1 MKKIMLVFGTR
12 PEAIKMCPLV
22 KELKTRKGLET
33 VVCVTGQHRQ
43 MLDSVLRTFD
53 VEPDYDLS
61 IMKDK
66 QTLFGVTVSIL
77 EKIKPVLEKE
87 RPDAVLVH
95 GDTTTTFASA
105 LACYYLGIKVGH
117 VEAGLRTY
125 DIHSPFPEEFN
136 RQAVGI
142 VSEYN
147 FAPTETARENLLREG
162 KKKETV
168 FVAGN
173 TAIDALRTTV
183 RADYSNKWLDWAADG
198 RLIMITA
205 HRRENLGE
213 PMHHMFRAIRRIVE
227 EHPDIRA
234 IYPIHM
240 NPVVREAA
248 DAELGGC
255 EHIKIIEPL
264 DVVDFHNFLAHSYMI
279 LTDSGGFQVFS
290 LSTLRKM
297 KPDGVEFASH
307 IDGTRFFLGPRES
320 MAIQRAL
327 GSDIVMSLDECTPY
341 PCKYEDAAKS
351 LDVTLRWEL
360 MSREQKLKDHQQLF
374 GIVQGSTYRDLRE
387 RSAKELVKIGFD
399 GYSIGGL
406 SVGESEEMMFEC
418 LEWVTPLLPKDKPRY
433 LMGVGT
439 PKQIYEGVR
448 RGVDMFDCVMPTR
461 LARHGSAFVRGG
473 KTIPVKAGKYREDFT
488 PVDPTCSCYCCTH
501 FTKAYIRHL
510 MNVNE
515 ILGIRLIT
523 LHNIHYFMDLTRRIR
538 EHIAAGTLND
548 MASEFED

>member
-1 MKKIMLVFGTR
+1 MNNFELLYQDPTSGARLGRLTTAHGVVNTPVFMPVGTR
-12 PEAIKMCPLV
+12 ATV
-22 KELKTRKGLET
+22 KAMSPRELEELN
-33 VVCVTGQHRQ
+33 VQ
-43 MLDSVLRTFD
+43 
-53 VEPDYDLS
+53 
-61 IMKDK
+61 I
-66 QTLFGVTVSIL
+66 IL
-77 EKIKPVLEKE
+77 
-87 RPDAVLVH
+87 
-95 GDTTTTFASA
+95 
-105 LACYYLGIKVGH
+105 
-117 VEAGLRTY
+117 
-125 DIHSPFPEEFN
+125 
-136 RQAVGI
+136 
-142 VSEYN
+142 
-147 FAPTETARENLLREG
+147 
-162 KKKETV
+162 
-168 FVAGN
+168 GN
-173 TAIDALRTTV
+173 TYHLFLRPGPELIEK
-183 RADYSNKWLDWAADG
+183 AGGLHQFEDW
-198 RLIMITA
+198 
-205 HRRENLGE
+205 
-213 PMHHMFRAIRRIVE
+213 HH
-227 EHPDIRA
+227 P
-234 IYPIHM
+234 
-240 NPVVREAA
+240 
-248 DAELGGC
+248 
-255 EHIKIIEPL
+255 
-264 DVVDFHNFLAHSYMI
+264 I

-290 LSTLRKM
+290 LSNLRKM

-327 GSDIVMSLDECTPY
+327 GSDIVMSFDECTPY
-341 PCKYEDAAKS
+341 PCKYEDAVKS

-523 LHNIHYFMDLTRRIR
+523 LHNIHYFMDLTKRIR

>member
-1 MKKIMLVFGTR
+1 MNNFELLCQDPASGARLGRLTTAHGVVNTPVFMPVGTR
-12 PEAIKMCPLV
+12 ATV
-22 KELKTRKGLET
+22 KAMSPRELEELN
-33 VVCVTGQHRQ
+33 VQ
-43 MLDSVLRTFD
+43 
-53 VEPDYDLS
+53 
-61 IMKDK
+61 I
-66 QTLFGVTVSIL
+66 IL
-77 EKIKPVLEKE
+77 
-87 RPDAVLVH
+87 
-95 GDTTTTFASA
+95 
-105 LACYYLGIKVGH
+105 
-117 VEAGLRTY
+117 
-125 DIHSPFPEEFN
+125 
-136 RQAVGI
+136 
-142 VSEYN
+142 
-147 FAPTETARENLLREG
+147 
-162 KKKETV
+162 
-168 FVAGN
+168 GN
-173 TAIDALRTTV
+173 TYHLFLRPGPELIEK
-183 RADYSNKWLDWAADG
+183 AGGLHQFEDW
-198 RLIMITA
+198 
-205 HRRENLGE
+205 
-213 PMHHMFRAIRRIVE
+213 HH
-227 EHPDIRA
+227 P
-234 IYPIHM
+234 
-240 NPVVREAA
+240 
-248 DAELGGC
+248 
-255 EHIKIIEPL
+255 
-264 DVVDFHNFLAHSYMI
+264 I

-290 LSTLRKM
+290 LSNLRKM

-327 GSDIVMSLDECTPY
+327 GSDIVMSFDECTPY

-406 SVGESEEMMFEC
+406 SVGESEETMFEC

-488 PVDPTCSCYCCTH
+488 PVDPGCSCYCCTH
-501 FTKAYIRHL
+501 FTKAYVRHL

-515 ILGIRLIT
+515 ILGIHLIT
-523 LHNIHYFMDLTRRIR
+523 LHNIHYFMDLTKRIR

-548 MASEFED
+548 MASEFDD

>member
-1 MKKIMLVFGTR
+1 MNNFELLCQDPASGARLGRLTTAHGVVNTPVFMPVGTR
-12 PEAIKMCPLV
+12 ATV
-22 KELKTRKGLET
+22 KAMSPRELEELN
-33 VVCVTGQHRQ
+33 VQ
-43 MLDSVLRTFD
+43 
-53 VEPDYDLS
+53 
-61 IMKDK
+61 I
-66 QTLFGVTVSIL
+66 IL
-77 EKIKPVLEKE
+77 
-87 RPDAVLVH
+87 
-95 GDTTTTFASA
+95 
-105 LACYYLGIKVGH
+105 
-117 VEAGLRTY
+117 
-125 DIHSPFPEEFN
+125 
-136 RQAVGI
+136 
-142 VSEYN
+142 
-147 FAPTETARENLLREG
+147 
-162 KKKETV
+162 
-168 FVAGN
+168 GN
-173 TAIDALRTTV
+173 TYHLFLRPGPELIEK
-183 RADYSNKWLDWAADG
+183 AGGLHQFEDW
-198 RLIMITA
+198 R
-205 HRRENLGE
+205 
-213 PMHHMFRAIRRIVE
+213 
-227 EHPDIRA
+227 HP
-234 IYPIHM
+234 
-240 NPVVREAA
+240 
-248 DAELGGC
+248 
-255 EHIKIIEPL
+255 
-264 DVVDFHNFLAHSYMI
+264 I

-290 LSTLRKM
+290 LSNLRKM

-327 GSDIVMSLDECTPY
+327 GSDIVMSFDECTPY

-406 SVGESEEMMFEC
+406 SVGESEETMFEC

-448 RGVDMFDCVMPTR
+448 RGVDMFYCVMPTR

-488 PVDPTCSCYCCTH
+488 PVDPGCSCYCCTH
-501 FTKAYIRHL
+501 FTKAYVRHL

-523 LHNIHYFMDLTRRIR
+523 LHNIHYFMDLTKRIR

-548 MASEFED
+548 MASEFDD

>member
-1 MKKIMLVFGTR
+1 MNNFELLCQDPASGARLGRLTTAHGVVNTPVFMPVGTR
-12 PEAIKMCPLV
+12 ATV
-22 KELKTRKGLET
+22 KAMSPRELEELN
-33 VVCVTGQHRQ
+33 VQ
-43 MLDSVLRTFD
+43 
-53 VEPDYDLS
+53 
-61 IMKDK
+61 I
-66 QTLFGVTVSIL
+66 IL
-77 EKIKPVLEKE
+77 
-87 RPDAVLVH
+87 
-95 GDTTTTFASA
+95 
-105 LACYYLGIKVGH
+105 
-117 VEAGLRTY
+117 
-125 DIHSPFPEEFN
+125 
-136 RQAVGI
+136 
-142 VSEYN
+142 
-147 FAPTETARENLLREG
+147 
-162 KKKETV
+162 
-168 FVAGN
+168 GN
-173 TAIDALRTTV
+173 TYHLFLRPGPELIEK
-183 RADYSNKWLDWAADG
+183 AGGLHQFEDW
-198 RLIMITA
+198 R
-205 HRRENLGE
+205 
-213 PMHHMFRAIRRIVE
+213 
-227 EHPDIRA
+227 HP
-234 IYPIHM
+234 
-240 NPVVREAA
+240 
-248 DAELGGC
+248 
-255 EHIKIIEPL
+255 
-264 DVVDFHNFLAHSYMI
+264 I

-290 LSTLRKM
+290 LSNLRKM

-327 GSDIVMSLDECTPY
+327 GSDIVMSFDECTPY

-406 SVGESEEMMFEC
+406 SVGESEETMFEC

-488 PVDPTCSCYCCTH
+488 PVDPGCSCYCCTH
-501 FTKAYIRHL
+501 FTKAYVRHL

-515 ILGIRLIT
+515 ILGIHLIT
-523 LHNIHYFMDLTRRIR
+523 LHNIHYFMDLTKRIR

-548 MASEFED
+548 MASEFDD

>member
-1 MKKIMLVFGTR
+1 MNNFELLYQDPTSGARLGRLTTAHGVVNTPVFMPVGTR
-12 PEAIKMCPLV
+12 ATV
-22 KELKTRKGLET
+22 KAMSPRELEELN
-33 VVCVTGQHRQ
+33 VQ
-43 MLDSVLRTFD
+43 
-53 VEPDYDLS
+53 
-61 IMKDK
+61 I
-66 QTLFGVTVSIL
+66 IL
-77 EKIKPVLEKE
+77 
-87 RPDAVLVH
+87 
-95 GDTTTTFASA
+95 
-105 LACYYLGIKVGH
+105 
-117 VEAGLRTY
+117 
-125 DIHSPFPEEFN
+125 
-136 RQAVGI
+136 
-142 VSEYN
+142 
-147 FAPTETARENLLREG
+147 
-162 KKKETV
+162 
-168 FVAGN
+168 GN
-173 TAIDALRTTV
+173 TYHLFLRPSPELIEK
-183 RADYSNKWLDWAADG
+183 AGGLHQFEDW
-198 RLIMITA
+198 
-205 HRRENLGE
+205 
-213 PMHHMFRAIRRIVE
+213 HH
-227 EHPDIRA
+227 P
-234 IYPIHM
+234 
-240 NPVVREAA
+240 
-248 DAELGGC
+248 
-255 EHIKIIEPL
+255 
-264 DVVDFHNFLAHSYMI
+264 I

-290 LSTLRKM
+290 LSNLRKM

-327 GSDIVMSLDECTPY
+327 GSDIVMSFDECTPY

-523 LHNIHYFMDLTRRIR
+523 LHNIHYFMDLTKRIR

>member
-1 MKKIMLVFGTR
+1 MNNFELLCQDPASGARLGRLTTAHGVVNTPVFMPVGTR
-12 PEAIKMCPLV
+12 ATV
-22 KELKTRKGLET
+22 KAMSPRELEELN
-33 VVCVTGQHRQ
+33 VQ
-43 MLDSVLRTFD
+43 
-53 VEPDYDLS
+53 
-61 IMKDK
+61 I
-66 QTLFGVTVSIL
+66 IL
-77 EKIKPVLEKE
+77 
-87 RPDAVLVH
+87 
-95 GDTTTTFASA
+95 
-105 LACYYLGIKVGH
+105 
-117 VEAGLRTY
+117 
-125 DIHSPFPEEFN
+125 
-136 RQAVGI
+136 
-142 VSEYN
+142 
-147 FAPTETARENLLREG
+147 
-162 KKKETV
+162 
-168 FVAGN
+168 GN
-173 TAIDALRTTV
+173 TYHLFLRPGPELIEK
-183 RADYSNKWLDWAADG
+183 AGGLHQFEDW
-198 RLIMITA
+198 R
-205 HRRENLGE
+205 
-213 PMHHMFRAIRRIVE
+213 
-227 EHPDIRA
+227 HP
-234 IYPIHM
+234 
-240 NPVVREAA
+240 
-248 DAELGGC
+248 
-255 EHIKIIEPL
+255 
-264 DVVDFHNFLAHSYMI
+264 I

-290 LSTLRKM
+290 LSNLRKM

-327 GSDIVMSLDECTPY
+327 GSDIVMSFDECTPY

-406 SVGESEEMMFEC
+406 SVGESEETMFEC

-439 PKQIYEGVR
+439 SKQIYEGVR

-488 PVDPTCSCYCCTH
+488 PVDPGCSCYCCTH
-501 FTKAYIRHL
+501 FTKAYVRHL

-523 LHNIHYFMDLTRRIR
+523 LHNIHYFMDLTKRIR

-548 MASEFED
+548 MASEFDD

>member
-1 MKKIMLVFGTR
+1 MNNFELLYQDPTSGARLGRLTTAHGVVNTPVFMPVGTR
-12 PEAIKMCPLV
+12 ATV
-22 KELKTRKGLET
+22 KAMSPRELEELN
-33 VVCVTGQHRQ
+33 VQ
-43 MLDSVLRTFD
+43 
-53 VEPDYDLS
+53 
-61 IMKDK
+61 I
-66 QTLFGVTVSIL
+66 IL
-77 EKIKPVLEKE
+77 
-87 RPDAVLVH
+87 
-95 GDTTTTFASA
+95 
-105 LACYYLGIKVGH
+105 
-117 VEAGLRTY
+117 
-125 DIHSPFPEEFN
+125 
-136 RQAVGI
+136 
-142 VSEYN
+142 
-147 FAPTETARENLLREG
+147 
-162 KKKETV
+162 
-168 FVAGN
+168 GN
-173 TAIDALRTTV
+173 TYHLFLRPGPELIEK
-183 RADYSNKWLDWAADG
+183 AGGLHQFEDW
-198 RLIMITA
+198 
-205 HRRENLGE
+205 
-213 PMHHMFRAIRRIVE
+213 HH
-227 EHPDIRA
+227 P
-234 IYPIHM
+234 
-240 NPVVREAA
+240 
-248 DAELGGC
+248 
-255 EHIKIIEPL
+255 
-264 DVVDFHNFLAHSYMI
+264 I

-290 LSTLRKM
+290 LSNLRKM

-327 GSDIVMSLDECTPY
+327 GSDIVMSFDECTPY

-418 LEWVTPLLPKDKPRY
+418 LEWVTPLLPKDKPRD

-488 PVDPTCSCYCCTH
+488 PVDPGCSCYCCTH

-523 LHNIHYFMDLTRRIR
+523 LHNIHYFMDLTKRIR

>member
-1 MKKIMLVFGTR
+1 MNNFELLYQDPTSGARLGRLTTAHGVVNTPVFMPVGTR
-12 PEAIKMCPLV
+12 ATV
-22 KELKTRKGLET
+22 KAMSPRELEELN
-33 VVCVTGQHRQ
+33 VQ
-43 MLDSVLRTFD
+43 
-53 VEPDYDLS
+53 
-61 IMKDK
+61 I
-66 QTLFGVTVSIL
+66 IL
-77 EKIKPVLEKE
+77 
-87 RPDAVLVH
+87 
-95 GDTTTTFASA
+95 
-105 LACYYLGIKVGH
+105 
-117 VEAGLRTY
+117 
-125 DIHSPFPEEFN
+125 
-136 RQAVGI
+136 
-142 VSEYN
+142 
-147 FAPTETARENLLREG
+147 
-162 KKKETV
+162 
-168 FVAGN
+168 GN
-173 TAIDALRTTV
+173 TYHLFLRPGPELIEK
-183 RADYSNKWLDWAADG
+183 AGGLHQFEDW
-198 RLIMITA
+198 
-205 HRRENLGE
+205 
-213 PMHHMFRAIRRIVE
+213 HH
-227 EHPDIRA
+227 P
-234 IYPIHM
+234 
-240 NPVVREAA
+240 
-248 DAELGGC
+248 
-255 EHIKIIEPL
+255 
-264 DVVDFHNFLAHSYMI
+264 I

-290 LSTLRKM
+290 LSNLRKM

-327 GSDIVMSLDECTPY
+327 GSDIVMSFDECTPY

-523 LHNIHYFMDLTRRIR
+523 LHNIHYFMDLTKRIR

-548 MASEFED
+548 MASDFED

>member
-1 MKKIMLVFGTR
+1 MNNFELLYQDPTSGARLGRLTTAHGVVNTPVFMPVGTR
-12 PEAIKMCPLV
+12 ATV
-22 KELKTRKGLET
+22 KAMSPRELEELN
-33 VVCVTGQHRQ
+33 VQ
-43 MLDSVLRTFD
+43 
-53 VEPDYDLS
+53 
-61 IMKDK
+61 I
-66 QTLFGVTVSIL
+66 IL
-77 EKIKPVLEKE
+77 
-87 RPDAVLVH
+87 
-95 GDTTTTFASA
+95 
-105 LACYYLGIKVGH
+105 
-117 VEAGLRTY
+117 
-125 DIHSPFPEEFN
+125 
-136 RQAVGI
+136 
-142 VSEYN
+142 
-147 FAPTETARENLLREG
+147 
-162 KKKETV
+162 
-168 FVAGN
+168 GN
-173 TAIDALRTTV
+173 TYHLFLRPGPELIEK
-183 RADYSNKWLDWAADG
+183 AGGLHQFEDW
-198 RLIMITA
+198 
-205 HRRENLGE
+205 
-213 PMHHMFRAIRRIVE
+213 HH
-227 EHPDIRA
+227 P
-234 IYPIHM
+234 
-240 NPVVREAA
+240 
-248 DAELGGC
+248 
-255 EHIKIIEPL
+255 
-264 DVVDFHNFLAHSYMI
+264 I

-290 LSTLRKM
+290 LSNLRKM

-327 GSDIVMSLDECTPY
+327 GSDIVMSFDECTPY

-448 RGVDMFDCVMPTR
+448 RGVDMLDCVMPTR

-523 LHNIHYFMDLTRRIR
+523 LHNIHYFMDLTKRIR

>member
-1 MKKIMLVFGTR
+1 MNNFELLYQDPTSGARLGRLTTAHGVVNTPVFMPVGTR
-12 PEAIKMCPLV
+12 ATV
-22 KELKTRKGLET
+22 KAMSPRELEELN
-33 VVCVTGQHRQ
+33 VQ
-43 MLDSVLRTFD
+43 
-53 VEPDYDLS
+53 
-61 IMKDK
+61 I
-66 QTLFGVTVSIL
+66 IL
-77 EKIKPVLEKE
+77 
-87 RPDAVLVH
+87 
-95 GDTTTTFASA
+95 
-105 LACYYLGIKVGH
+105 
-117 VEAGLRTY
+117 
-125 DIHSPFPEEFN
+125 
-136 RQAVGI
+136 
-142 VSEYN
+142 
-147 FAPTETARENLLREG
+147 
-162 KKKETV
+162 
-168 FVAGN
+168 GN
-173 TAIDALRTTV
+173 TYHLFLRPGPELIEK
-183 RADYSNKWLDWAADG
+183 AGGLHHFEDW
-198 RLIMITA
+198 
-205 HRRENLGE
+205 
-213 PMHHMFRAIRRIVE
+213 HH
-227 EHPDIRA
+227 P
-234 IYPIHM
+234 
-240 NPVVREAA
+240 
-248 DAELGGC
+248 
-255 EHIKIIEPL
+255 
-264 DVVDFHNFLAHSYMI
+264 I

-290 LSTLRKM
+290 LSNLRKM

-327 GSDIVMSLDECTPY
+327 GSDIVMSFDECTPY

-523 LHNIHYFMDLTRRIR
+523 LHNIHYFMDLTKRIR

>member
-1 MKKIMLVFGTR
+1 MNNFELLYQDPTSGARLGRLTTAHGVVNTPVFMPVGTR
-12 PEAIKMCPLV
+12 ATV
-22 KELKTRKGLET
+22 KAMSPRELEELN
-33 VVCVTGQHRQ
+33 VQ
-43 MLDSVLRTFD
+43 
-53 VEPDYDLS
+53 
-61 IMKDK
+61 I
-66 QTLFGVTVSIL
+66 IL
-77 EKIKPVLEKE
+77 
-87 RPDAVLVH
+87 
-95 GDTTTTFASA
+95 
-105 LACYYLGIKVGH
+105 
-117 VEAGLRTY
+117 
-125 DIHSPFPEEFN
+125 
-136 RQAVGI
+136 
-142 VSEYN
+142 
-147 FAPTETARENLLREG
+147 
-162 KKKETV
+162 
-168 FVAGN
+168 GN
-173 TAIDALRTTV
+173 TYHLFLRPGPELIEK
-183 RADYSNKWLDWAADG
+183 AGGLHQFEDW
-198 RLIMITA
+198 
-205 HRRENLGE
+205 
-213 PMHHMFRAIRRIVE
+213 HH
-227 EHPDIRA
+227 P
-234 IYPIHM
+234 
-240 NPVVREAA
+240 
-248 DAELGGC
+248 
-255 EHIKIIEPL
+255 
-264 DVVDFHNFLAHSYMI
+264 I

-290 LSTLRKM
+290 LSNLRKM

-327 GSDIVMSLDECTPY
+327 GSDIVMSFDECTPY

-488 PVDPTCSCYCCTH
+488 PIDPTCSCYCCTH

-523 LHNIHYFMDLTRRIR
+523 LHNIHYFMDLTKRIR

>member
-1 MKKIMLVFGTR
+1 MNNFELLCQDPASSARLGRLTTAHGVVNTPVFMPVGTR
-12 PEAIKMCPLV
+12 ATV
-22 KELKTRKGLET
+22 KAMSPRELEELN
-33 VVCVTGQHRQ
+33 VQ
-43 MLDSVLRTFD
+43 
-53 VEPDYDLS
+53 
-61 IMKDK
+61 I
-66 QTLFGVTVSIL
+66 IL
-77 EKIKPVLEKE
+77 
-87 RPDAVLVH
+87 
-95 GDTTTTFASA
+95 
-105 LACYYLGIKVGH
+105 
-117 VEAGLRTY
+117 
-125 DIHSPFPEEFN
+125 
-136 RQAVGI
+136 
-142 VSEYN
+142 
-147 FAPTETARENLLREG
+147 
-162 KKKETV
+162 
-168 FVAGN
+168 GN
-173 TAIDALRTTV
+173 TYHLFLRPGPELIEK
-183 RADYSNKWLDWAADG
+183 AGGLHQFEDW
-198 RLIMITA
+198 R
-205 HRRENLGE
+205 
-213 PMHHMFRAIRRIVE
+213 
-227 EHPDIRA
+227 HP
-234 IYPIHM
+234 
-240 NPVVREAA
+240 
-248 DAELGGC
+248 
-255 EHIKIIEPL
+255 
-264 DVVDFHNFLAHSYMI
+264 I

-290 LSTLRKM
+290 LSNLRKM

-327 GSDIVMSLDECTPY
+327 GSDIVMSFDECTPY

-406 SVGESEEMMFEC
+406 SVGESEETMFEC

-488 PVDPTCSCYCCTH
+488 PVDPGCSCYCCTH
-501 FTKAYIRHL
+501 FTKAYVRHL

-523 LHNIHYFMDLTRRIR
+523 LHNIHYFMDLTKRIR

-548 MASEFED
+548 MASEFDD

>member
-1 MKKIMLVFGTR
+1 MNNFELLCQDPASGARLGRLTTAHGVVNTPVFMPVGTR
-12 PEAIKMCPLV
+12 ATVKAMSPRELEELNVQIILRPGPELIEKAG
-22 KELKTRKGLET
+22 GLHQFE
-33 VVCVTGQHRQ
+33 
-43 MLDSVLRTFD
+43 
-53 VEPDYDLS
+53 
-61 IMKDK
+61 
-66 QTLFGVTVSIL
+66 
-77 EKIKPVLEKE
+77 
-87 RPDAVLVH
+87 
-95 GDTTTTFASA
+95 
-105 LACYYLGIKVGH
+105 
-117 VEAGLRTY
+117 
-125 DIHSPFPEEFN
+125 
-136 RQAVGI
+136 
-142 VSEYN
+142 
-147 FAPTETARENLLREG
+147 
-162 KKKETV
+162 
-168 FVAGN
+168 
-173 TAIDALRTTV
+173 
-183 RADYSNKWLDWAADG
+183 DW
-198 RLIMITA
+198 R
-205 HRRENLGE
+205 
-213 PMHHMFRAIRRIVE
+213 
-227 EHPDIRA
+227 HP
-234 IYPIHM
+234 
-240 NPVVREAA
+240 
-248 DAELGGC
+248 
-255 EHIKIIEPL
+255 
-264 DVVDFHNFLAHSYMI
+264 I

-290 LSTLRKM
+290 LSNLRKM

-307 IDGTRFFLGPRES
+307 IDGTRFFLGPHES

-327 GSDIVMSLDECTPY
+327 GSDIVMSFDECTPY

-406 SVGESEEMMFEC
+406 SVGESEETMFEC

-488 PVDPTCSCYCCTH
+488 PVDPGCSCYCCTH
-501 FTKAYIRHL
+501 FTKAYVRHL

-523 LHNIHYFMDLTRRIR
+523 LHNIHYFMDLTKRIR

-548 MASEFED
+548 MASEFDD

>member
-1 MKKIMLVFGTR
+1 MNNFELLCQDPASGARLGRLTTAHGVVNTPVFMPVGTR
-12 PEAIKMCPLV
+12 ATV
-22 KELKTRKGLET
+22 KAMSPRELEELN
-33 VVCVTGQHRQ
+33 VQ
-43 MLDSVLRTFD
+43 
-53 VEPDYDLS
+53 
-61 IMKDK
+61 I
-66 QTLFGVTVSIL
+66 IL
-77 EKIKPVLEKE
+77 
-87 RPDAVLVH
+87 
-95 GDTTTTFASA
+95 
-105 LACYYLGIKVGH
+105 
-117 VEAGLRTY
+117 
-125 DIHSPFPEEFN
+125 
-136 RQAVGI
+136 
-142 VSEYN
+142 
-147 FAPTETARENLLREG
+147 
-162 KKKETV
+162 
-168 FVAGN
+168 GN
-173 TAIDALRTTV
+173 TYHLFLRPGPELIEK
-183 RADYSNKWLDWAADG
+183 AGGLHQFEDW
-198 RLIMITA
+198 R
-205 HRRENLGE
+205 
-213 PMHHMFRAIRRIVE
+213 
-227 EHPDIRA
+227 HP
-234 IYPIHM
+234 
-240 NPVVREAA
+240 
-248 DAELGGC
+248 
-255 EHIKIIEPL
+255 
-264 DVVDFHNFLAHSYMI
+264 I

-290 LSTLRKM
+290 LSNLRKM

-327 GSDIVMSLDECTPY
+327 GSDIVMSFDECTPY

-406 SVGESEEMMFEC
+406 SVGESEETMFEC

-488 PVDPTCSCYCCTH
+488 PVDPGCSCYCCTH
-501 FTKAYIRHL
+501 FTKAYVRHL
-510 MNVNE
+510 MNINE

-523 LHNIHYFMDLTRRIR
+523 LHNIHYFMDLTKRIR

-548 MASEFED
+548 MASEFDD

>member
-1 MKKIMLVFGTR
+1 MNNFELLCQDPASGARLGRLTTAHGVVNTPVFMPVGTR
-12 PEAIKMCPLV
+12 ATV
-22 KELKTRKGLET
+22 KAMSPRELEELN
-33 VVCVTGQHRQ
+33 VQ
-43 MLDSVLRTFD
+43 
-53 VEPDYDLS
+53 
-61 IMKDK
+61 I
-66 QTLFGVTVSIL
+66 IL
-77 EKIKPVLEKE
+77 
-87 RPDAVLVH
+87 
-95 GDTTTTFASA
+95 
-105 LACYYLGIKVGH
+105 
-117 VEAGLRTY
+117 
-125 DIHSPFPEEFN
+125 
-136 RQAVGI
+136 
-142 VSEYN
+142 
-147 FAPTETARENLLREG
+147 
-162 KKKETV
+162 
-168 FVAGN
+168 GN
-173 TAIDALRTTV
+173 TYHLFLRPGPELIEK
-183 RADYSNKWLDWAADG
+183 AGGLHQFEDW
-198 RLIMITA
+198 R
-205 HRRENLGE
+205 
-213 PMHHMFRAIRRIVE
+213 
-227 EHPDIRA
+227 HP
-234 IYPIHM
+234 
-240 NPVVREAA
+240 
-248 DAELGGC
+248 
-255 EHIKIIEPL
+255 
-264 DVVDFHNFLAHSYMI
+264 I

-290 LSTLRKM
+290 LSNLRKM

-327 GSDIVMSLDECTPY
+327 GSDIVMSFDECTPY

-351 LDVTLRWEL
+351 LDVTLRWEP

-406 SVGESEEMMFEC
+406 SVGESEETMFEC

-488 PVDPTCSCYCCTH
+488 PVDPGCSCYCCTH
-501 FTKAYIRHL
+501 FTKAYVRHL

-523 LHNIHYFMDLTRRIR
+523 LHNIHYFMDLTKRIR

-548 MASEFED
+548 MASEFDD

>member
-1 MKKIMLVFGTR
+1 MNNFELLCQDPASGARLGRLTTAHGVVNTPVFMPVGTR
-12 PEAIKMCPLV
+12 ATV
-22 KELKTRKGLET
+22 KAMSPRELEELN
-33 VVCVTGQHRQ
+33 VQ
-43 MLDSVLRTFD
+43 
-53 VEPDYDLS
+53 
-61 IMKDK
+61 I
-66 QTLFGVTVSIL
+66 IL
-77 EKIKPVLEKE
+77 
-87 RPDAVLVH
+87 
-95 GDTTTTFASA
+95 
-105 LACYYLGIKVGH
+105 
-117 VEAGLRTY
+117 
-125 DIHSPFPEEFN
+125 
-136 RQAVGI
+136 
-142 VSEYN
+142 
-147 FAPTETARENLLREG
+147 
-162 KKKETV
+162 
-168 FVAGN
+168 GN
-173 TAIDALRTTV
+173 TYHLFLRPGPELIEK
-183 RADYSNKWLDWAADG
+183 AGGLHQFEDW
-198 RLIMITA
+198 R
-205 HRRENLGE
+205 
-213 PMHHMFRAIRRIVE
+213 
-227 EHPDIRA
+227 HP
-234 IYPIHM
+234 
-240 NPVVREAA
+240 
-248 DAELGGC
+248 
-255 EHIKIIEPL
+255 
-264 DVVDFHNFLAHSYMI
+264 I

-290 LSTLRKM
+290 LSNLRKM

-320 MAIQRAL
+320 MAIQSAL
-327 GSDIVMSLDECTPY
+327 GSDIVMSFDECTPY

-406 SVGESEEMMFEC
+406 SVGESEETMFEC

-488 PVDPTCSCYCCTH
+488 PVDPGCSCYCCTH
-501 FTKAYIRHL
+501 FTKAYVRHL

-523 LHNIHYFMDLTRRIR
+523 LHNIHYFMDLTKRIR

-548 MASEFED
+548 MASEFND

>member
-1 MKKIMLVFGTR
+1 MNNFELLYQDPTSGARLGRLTTAHGVVNTPVFMPVGTR
-12 PEAIKMCPLV
+12 ATVKAMSPRELV
-22 KELKTRKGLET
+22 ELNVQL
-33 VVCVTGQHRQ
+33 
-43 MLDSVLRTFD
+43 
-53 VEPDYDLS
+53 
-61 IMKDK
+61 
-66 QTLFGVTVSIL
+66 IL
-77 EKIKPVLEKE
+77 
-87 RPDAVLVH
+87 
-95 GDTTTTFASA
+95 
-105 LACYYLGIKVGH
+105 
-117 VEAGLRTY
+117 
-125 DIHSPFPEEFN
+125 
-136 RQAVGI
+136 
-142 VSEYN
+142 
-147 FAPTETARENLLREG
+147 
-162 KKKETV
+162 
-168 FVAGN
+168 GN
-173 TAIDALRTTV
+173 TFPLFLRPGPELIEK
-183 RADYSNKWLDWAADG
+183 AGGLHQFEDW
-198 RLIMITA
+198 
-205 HRRENLGE
+205 
-213 PMHHMFRAIRRIVE
+213 HH
-227 EHPDIRA
+227 P
-234 IYPIHM
+234 
-240 NPVVREAA
+240 
-248 DAELGGC
+248 
-255 EHIKIIEPL
+255 
-264 DVVDFHNFLAHSYMI
+264 I

-290 LSTLRKM
+290 LSNLRKM

-327 GSDIVMSLDECTPY
+327 GSDIVMSFDECTPY

-488 PVDPTCSCYCCTH
+488 PIDPTCSCYCCTH

-523 LHNIHYFMDLTRRIR
+523 LHNIHYFMDLTKRIR

>member
-1 MKKIMLVFGTR
+1 MNNFELLYQDPTSGARLGRLTTAHGVVNTPVFMPVGTR
-12 PEAIKMCPLV
+12 ATV
-22 KELKTRKGLET
+22 KAMSPRELEELN
-33 VVCVTGQHRQ
+33 VQ
-43 MLDSVLRTFD
+43 
-53 VEPDYDLS
+53 
-61 IMKDK
+61 I
-66 QTLFGVTVSIL
+66 IL
-77 EKIKPVLEKE
+77 
-87 RPDAVLVH
+87 
-95 GDTTTTFASA
+95 
-105 LACYYLGIKVGH
+105 
-117 VEAGLRTY
+117 
-125 DIHSPFPEEFN
+125 
-136 RQAVGI
+136 
-142 VSEYN
+142 
-147 FAPTETARENLLREG
+147 
-162 KKKETV
+162 
-168 FVAGN
+168 GN
-173 TAIDALRTTV
+173 TYHLFLRPGPELIEK
-183 RADYSNKWLDWAADG
+183 AGGLHQFEDW
-198 RLIMITA
+198 
-205 HRRENLGE
+205 
-213 PMHHMFRAIRRIVE
+213 HH
-227 EHPDIRA
+227 P
-234 IYPIHM
+234 
-240 NPVVREAA
+240 
-248 DAELGGC
+248 
-255 EHIKIIEPL
+255 
-264 DVVDFHNFLAHSYMI
+264 I

-290 LSTLRKM
+290 LSNLRKM

-327 GSDIVMSLDECTPY
+327 GSDIVMSFDECTPY

-406 SVGESEEMMFEC
+406 SVGESEETMFEC

-523 LHNIHYFMDLTRRIR
+523 LHNIHYFMDLTKRIR
-538 EHIAAGTLND
+538 EHIAAGTLNA

>member
-1 MKKIMLVFGTR
+1 MNNFELLYQDPTSGARLGRLTTAHGVVNTPVFMPVGTR
-12 PEAIKMCPLV
+12 ATV
-22 KELKTRKGLET
+22 KAMSPRELEELN
-33 VVCVTGQHRQ
+33 VQ
-43 MLDSVLRTFD
+43 
-53 VEPDYDLS
+53 
-61 IMKDK
+61 I
-66 QTLFGVTVSIL
+66 IL
-77 EKIKPVLEKE
+77 
-87 RPDAVLVH
+87 
-95 GDTTTTFASA
+95 
-105 LACYYLGIKVGH
+105 
-117 VEAGLRTY
+117 
-125 DIHSPFPEEFN
+125 
-136 RQAVGI
+136 
-142 VSEYN
+142 
-147 FAPTETARENLLREG
+147 
-162 KKKETV
+162 
-168 FVAGN
+168 GN
-173 TAIDALRTTV
+173 TYHLFLRPGPELIEK
-183 RADYSNKWLDWAADG
+183 AGGLHQFEDW
-198 RLIMITA
+198 
-205 HRRENLGE
+205 
-213 PMHHMFRAIRRIVE
+213 HH
-227 EHPDIRA
+227 P
-234 IYPIHM
+234 
-240 NPVVREAA
+240 
-248 DAELGGC
+248 
-255 EHIKIIEPL
+255 
-264 DVVDFHNFLAHSYMI
+264 I

-290 LSTLRKM
+290 LSNLRKM

-327 GSDIVMSLDECTPY
+327 GSDIVMSFDECTPY

-418 LEWVTPLLPKDKPRY
+418 LEWVTPLLPKDRPRY

-523 LHNIHYFMDLTRRIR
+523 LHNIHYFMDLTKRIR

>member
-1 MKKIMLVFGTR
+1 MNNFELLCQDPASGARLGRLTTAHGVVNTPVFMPVGTR
-12 PEAIKMCPLV
+12 ATV
-22 KELKTRKGLET
+22 KAMSPRELEELN
-33 VVCVTGQHRQ
+33 VQ
-43 MLDSVLRTFD
+43 
-53 VEPDYDLS
+53 
-61 IMKDK
+61 I
-66 QTLFGVTVSIL
+66 IL
-77 EKIKPVLEKE
+77 
-87 RPDAVLVH
+87 
-95 GDTTTTFASA
+95 
-105 LACYYLGIKVGH
+105 
-117 VEAGLRTY
+117 
-125 DIHSPFPEEFN
+125 
-136 RQAVGI
+136 
-142 VSEYN
+142 
-147 FAPTETARENLLREG
+147 
-162 KKKETV
+162 
-168 FVAGN
+168 GN
-173 TAIDALRTTV
+173 TYHLFLRPGPELIEK
-183 RADYSNKWLDWAADG
+183 AGGLHQFEDW
-198 RLIMITA
+198 
-205 HRRENLGE
+205 
-213 PMHHMFRAIRRIVE
+213 HH
-227 EHPDIRA
+227 P
-234 IYPIHM
+234 
-240 NPVVREAA
+240 
-248 DAELGGC
+248 
-255 EHIKIIEPL
+255 
-264 DVVDFHNFLAHSYMI
+264 I

-290 LSTLRKM
+290 LSNLRKM

-327 GSDIVMSLDECTPY
+327 GSDIVMSFDECTPY

-406 SVGESEEMMFEC
+406 SVGESEETMFEC

-488 PVDPTCSCYCCTH
+488 PVDPGCSCYCCTH
-501 FTKAYIRHL
+501 FTKAYVRHL

-523 LHNIHYFMDLTRRIR
+523 LHNIHYFMDLTKRIR

-548 MASEFED
+548 MASEFDD

>member
-1 MKKIMLVFGTR
+1 MSPR
-12 PEAIKMCPLV
+12 
-22 KELKTRKGLET
+22 ELEELN
-33 VVCVTGQHRQ
+33 VQ
-43 MLDSVLRTFD
+43 
-53 VEPDYDLS
+53 
-61 IMKDK
+61 I
-66 QTLFGVTVSIL
+66 IL
-77 EKIKPVLEKE
+77 
-87 RPDAVLVH
+87 
-95 GDTTTTFASA
+95 
-105 LACYYLGIKVGH
+105 
-117 VEAGLRTY
+117 
-125 DIHSPFPEEFN
+125 
-136 RQAVGI
+136 
-142 VSEYN
+142 
-147 FAPTETARENLLREG
+147 
-162 KKKETV
+162 
-168 FVAGN
+168 GN
-173 TAIDALRTTV
+173 TYHLFLRPGPELIEK
-183 RADYSNKWLDWAADG
+183 AGGLHQFEDW
-198 RLIMITA
+198 R
-205 HRRENLGE
+205 
-213 PMHHMFRAIRRIVE
+213 
-227 EHPDIRA
+227 HP
-234 IYPIHM
+234 
-240 NPVVREAA
+240 
-248 DAELGGC
+248 
-255 EHIKIIEPL
+255 
-264 DVVDFHNFLAHSYMI
+264 I

-290 LSTLRKM
+290 LSNLRKM

-327 GSDIVMSLDECTPY
+327 GSDIVMSFDECTPY

-406 SVGESEEMMFEC
+406 SVGESEETMFEC
-418 LEWVTPLLPKDKPRY
+418 LEWVTPLLPKDQPRY

-439 PKQIYEGVR
+439 PEQIYEGVR

-488 PVDPTCSCYCCTH
+488 PVDPGCSCYCCTH
-501 FTKAYIRHL
+501 FTKAYVRHL

-523 LHNIHYFMDLTRRIR
+523 LHNIHYFMDLTKRIR

-548 MASEFED
+548 MASEFDD

>member
-1 MKKIMLVFGTR
+1 MNNFELLCQDPASGARLGRLTTAHGVVNTPVFMPVGTR
-12 PEAIKMCPLV
+12 ATV
-22 KELKTRKGLET
+22 KAMSPRELEELN
-33 VVCVTGQHRQ
+33 VQ
-43 MLDSVLRTFD
+43 
-53 VEPDYDLS
+53 
-61 IMKDK
+61 I
-66 QTLFGVTVSIL
+66 IL
-77 EKIKPVLEKE
+77 
-87 RPDAVLVH
+87 
-95 GDTTTTFASA
+95 
-105 LACYYLGIKVGH
+105 
-117 VEAGLRTY
+117 
-125 DIHSPFPEEFN
+125 
-136 RQAVGI
+136 
-142 VSEYN
+142 
-147 FAPTETARENLLREG
+147 
-162 KKKETV
+162 
-168 FVAGN
+168 GN
-173 TAIDALRTTV
+173 TYHLFLRPGPELIEK
-183 RADYSNKWLDWAADG
+183 AGGLHQFEDW
-198 RLIMITA
+198 R
-205 HRRENLGE
+205 
-213 PMHHMFRAIRRIVE
+213 
-227 EHPDIRA
+227 HP
-234 IYPIHM
+234 
-240 NPVVREAA
+240 
-248 DAELGGC
+248 
-255 EHIKIIEPL
+255 
-264 DVVDFHNFLAHSYMI
+264 I

-290 LSTLRKM
+290 LSNLRKM

-327 GSDIVMSLDECTPY
+327 GSDIVMSFDECTPY

-406 SVGESEEMMFEC
+406 SVGESEETMFEC

-488 PVDPTCSCYCCTH
+488 PVDPGCSCYCCTH
-501 FTKAYIRHL
+501 FTKAYVRHL

-523 LHNIHYFMDLTRRIR
+523 LHNIHYFMDLTKRIR

>member
-1 MKKIMLVFGTR
+1 MNNFELLCQDPASGARLGRLTTAHGVVNTPVFMPVGTR
-12 PEAIKMCPLV
+12 ATV
-22 KELKTRKGLET
+22 KAMSPRELEELN
-33 VVCVTGQHRQ
+33 VQ
-43 MLDSVLRTFD
+43 
-53 VEPDYDLS
+53 
-61 IMKDK
+61 I
-66 QTLFGVTVSIL
+66 IL
-77 EKIKPVLEKE
+77 
-87 RPDAVLVH
+87 
-95 GDTTTTFASA
+95 
-105 LACYYLGIKVGH
+105 
-117 VEAGLRTY
+117 
-125 DIHSPFPEEFN
+125 
-136 RQAVGI
+136 
-142 VSEYN
+142 
-147 FAPTETARENLLREG
+147 
-162 KKKETV
+162 
-168 FVAGN
+168 GN
-173 TAIDALRTTV
+173 TYHLFLRPGPELIEK
-183 RADYSNKWLDWAADG
+183 AGGLHQFEDW
-198 RLIMITA
+198 
-205 HRRENLGE
+205 
-213 PMHHMFRAIRRIVE
+213 HH
-227 EHPDIRA
+227 P
-234 IYPIHM
+234 
-240 NPVVREAA
+240 
-248 DAELGGC
+248 
-255 EHIKIIEPL
+255 
-264 DVVDFHNFLAHSYMI
+264 I

-290 LSTLRKM
+290 LSNLRKM
-297 KPDGVEFASH
+297 KADGVEFASH

-327 GSDIVMSLDECTPY
+327 GSDIVMSFDECTPY

-387 RSAKELVKIGFD
+387 RSAKDLVKIGFD

-406 SVGESEEMMFEC
+406 SVGESEETMFEC

-488 PVDPTCSCYCCTH
+488 PVDPGCSCYCCTH
-501 FTKAYIRHL
+501 FTKAYVRHL

-523 LHNIHYFMDLTRRIR
+523 LHNIHYFMDLTKRIR

-548 MASEFED
+548 MASEFDD

>member
-1 MKKIMLVFGTR
+1 MNNFELLYQDPTSGARLGRLTTAHGVVNTPVFMPVGTR
-12 PEAIKMCPLV
+12 ATV
-22 KELKTRKGLET
+22 KAMSPRELEELN
-33 VVCVTGQHRQ
+33 VQ
-43 MLDSVLRTFD
+43 
-53 VEPDYDLS
+53 
-61 IMKDK
+61 I
-66 QTLFGVTVSIL
+66 IL
-77 EKIKPVLEKE
+77 
-87 RPDAVLVH
+87 
-95 GDTTTTFASA
+95 
-105 LACYYLGIKVGH
+105 
-117 VEAGLRTY
+117 
-125 DIHSPFPEEFN
+125 
-136 RQAVGI
+136 
-142 VSEYN
+142 
-147 FAPTETARENLLREG
+147 
-162 KKKETV
+162 
-168 FVAGN
+168 GN
-173 TAIDALRTTV
+173 TYHLFLRPGPELIEK
-183 RADYSNKWLDWAADG
+183 AGGLHQFEDW
-198 RLIMITA
+198 
-205 HRRENLGE
+205 
-213 PMHHMFRAIRRIVE
+213 HH
-227 EHPDIRA
+227 P
-234 IYPIHM
+234 
-240 NPVVREAA
+240 
-248 DAELGGC
+248 
-255 EHIKIIEPL
+255 
-264 DVVDFHNFLAHSYMI
+264 I

-290 LSTLRKM
+290 LSNLRKM

-327 GSDIVMSLDECTPY
+327 GSDIVMSFDECTPY
-341 PCKYEDAAKS
+341 PCKYKDAAKS

-523 LHNIHYFMDLTRRIR
+523 LHNIHYFMDLTKRIR

>member
-1 MKKIMLVFGTR
+1 MNNFELLCQDPASGARLGRLTTAHGVVNTPVFMPVGTR
-12 PEAIKMCPLV
+12 ATV
-22 KELKTRKGLET
+22 KAMSPRELEELN
-33 VVCVTGQHRQ
+33 VQ
-43 MLDSVLRTFD
+43 
-53 VEPDYDLS
+53 
-61 IMKDK
+61 I
-66 QTLFGVTVSIL
+66 IL
-77 EKIKPVLEKE
+77 
-87 RPDAVLVH
+87 
-95 GDTTTTFASA
+95 
-105 LACYYLGIKVGH
+105 
-117 VEAGLRTY
+117 
-125 DIHSPFPEEFN
+125 
-136 RQAVGI
+136 
-142 VSEYN
+142 
-147 FAPTETARENLLREG
+147 
-162 KKKETV
+162 
-168 FVAGN
+168 GN
-173 TAIDALRTTV
+173 TYHLFLRP
-183 RADYSNKWLDWAADG
+183 G
-198 RLIMITA
+198 PELIEKA
-205 HRRENLGE
+205 GGLHQFENW
-213 PMHHMFRAIRRIVE
+213 HH
-227 EHPDIRA
+227 P
-234 IYPIHM
+234 
-240 NPVVREAA
+240 
-248 DAELGGC
+248 
-255 EHIKIIEPL
+255 
-264 DVVDFHNFLAHSYMI
+264 I

-290 LSTLRKM
+290 LSNLRKM

-327 GSDIVMSLDECTPY
+327 GSDIVMSFDECTPY

-406 SVGESEEMMFEC
+406 SVGESEETMFEC

-488 PVDPTCSCYCCTH
+488 PVDPGCSCYCCTH
-501 FTKAYIRHL
+501 FTKAYVRHL

-523 LHNIHYFMDLTRRIR
+523 LHNIHYFMDLTKRIR

-548 MASEFED
+548 MASEFND

>member
-1 MKKIMLVFGTR
+1 MNNFELLYQDPTSGARLGRLTTAHGVVNTPVFMPVGTR
-12 PEAIKMCPLV
+12 ATVKAMSPRELEELNVQIILSNTYHLFLRPGPELIEKAG
-22 KELKTRKGLET
+22 GLHQFE
-33 VVCVTGQHRQ
+33 
-43 MLDSVLRTFD
+43 
-53 VEPDYDLS
+53 
-61 IMKDK
+61 
-66 QTLFGVTVSIL
+66 
-77 EKIKPVLEKE
+77 
-87 RPDAVLVH
+87 
-95 GDTTTTFASA
+95 
-105 LACYYLGIKVGH
+105 
-117 VEAGLRTY
+117 
-125 DIHSPFPEEFN
+125 
-136 RQAVGI
+136 
-142 VSEYN
+142 
-147 FAPTETARENLLREG
+147 
-162 KKKETV
+162 
-168 FVAGN
+168 
-173 TAIDALRTTV
+173 
-183 RADYSNKWLDWAADG
+183 DW
-198 RLIMITA
+198 
-205 HRRENLGE
+205 
-213 PMHHMFRAIRRIVE
+213 HH
-227 EHPDIRA
+227 P
-234 IYPIHM
+234 
-240 NPVVREAA
+240 
-248 DAELGGC
+248 
-255 EHIKIIEPL
+255 
-264 DVVDFHNFLAHSYMI
+264 I

-290 LSTLRKM
+290 LSNLRKM

-327 GSDIVMSLDECTPY
+327 GSDIVMSFDECTPY

-406 SVGESEEMMFEC
+406 SVGESEETMFEC

-523 LHNIHYFMDLTRRIR
+523 LHNIHYFMDLTKRIR

>member
-1 MKKIMLVFGTR
+1 MNNFELLYQDPTSGARLGRLTTAHGVVNTPVFMPVGTR
-12 PEAIKMCPLV
+12 ATV
-22 KELKTRKGLET
+22 KAMSPRELEELNVQIILGNTYHLF
-33 VVCVTGQHRQ
+33 
-43 MLDSVLRTFD
+43 LR
-53 VEPDYDLS
+53 P
-61 IMKDK
+61 
-66 QTLFGVTVSIL
+66 G
-77 EKIKPVLEKE
+77 PVLIEK
-87 RPDAVLVH
+87 
-95 GDTTTTFASA
+95 
-105 LACYYLGIKVGH
+105 
-117 VEAGLRTY
+117 AGGL
-125 DIHSPFPEEFN
+125 HQFE
-136 RQAVGI
+136 
-142 VSEYN
+142 
-147 FAPTETARENLLREG
+147 
-162 KKKETV
+162 
-168 FVAGN
+168 
-173 TAIDALRTTV
+173 
-183 RADYSNKWLDWAADG
+183 DW
-198 RLIMITA
+198 
-205 HRRENLGE
+205 
-213 PMHHMFRAIRRIVE
+213 HH
-227 EHPDIRA
+227 P
-234 IYPIHM
+234 
-240 NPVVREAA
+240 
-248 DAELGGC
+248 
-255 EHIKIIEPL
+255 
-264 DVVDFHNFLAHSYMI
+264 I

-290 LSTLRKM
+290 LSNLRKM

-327 GSDIVMSLDECTPY
+327 GSDIVMSFDECTPY

-523 LHNIHYFMDLTRRIR
+523 LHNIHYFMDLTKRIR

>member
-1 MKKIMLVFGTR
+1 MNNFELLYQDPTSGARLGRLTTAHGVVNTPVFMPVGTR
-12 PEAIKMCPLV
+12 ATV
-22 KELKTRKGLET
+22 KAMSPRELEELN
-33 VVCVTGQHRQ
+33 VQ
-43 MLDSVLRTFD
+43 
-53 VEPDYDLS
+53 
-61 IMKDK
+61 I
-66 QTLFGVTVSIL
+66 IL
-77 EKIKPVLEKE
+77 
-87 RPDAVLVH
+87 
-95 GDTTTTFASA
+95 
-105 LACYYLGIKVGH
+105 
-117 VEAGLRTY
+117 
-125 DIHSPFPEEFN
+125 
-136 RQAVGI
+136 
-142 VSEYN
+142 
-147 FAPTETARENLLREG
+147 
-162 KKKETV
+162 
-168 FVAGN
+168 GN
-173 TAIDALRTTV
+173 TYHLFLRPGPELIEK
-183 RADYSNKWLDWAADG
+183 AGGLHQFEDW
-198 RLIMITA
+198 
-205 HRRENLGE
+205 
-213 PMHHMFRAIRRIVE
+213 HH
-227 EHPDIRA
+227 P
-234 IYPIHM
+234 
-240 NPVVREAA
+240 
-248 DAELGGC
+248 
-255 EHIKIIEPL
+255 
-264 DVVDFHNFLAHSYMI
+264 I

-290 LSTLRKM
+290 LSNLRKM

-327 GSDIVMSLDECTPY
+327 GSDIVMSFDECTPY

-351 LDVTLRWEL
+351 LDVT
-360 MSREQKLKDHQQLF
+360 LKDHQQLF

-523 LHNIHYFMDLTRRIR
+523 LHNIHYFMDLTKRIR

>member
-1 MKKIMLVFGTR
+1 MNNFELLYQDPSSDARLGRLTTAHGIVNTPVFMPVGTR
-12 PEAIKMCPLV
+12 ATV
-22 KELKTRKGLET
+22 KAMSPRELEELN
-33 VVCVTGQHRQ
+33 VQ
-43 MLDSVLRTFD
+43 
-53 VEPDYDLS
+53 
-61 IMKDK
+61 I
-66 QTLFGVTVSIL
+66 IL
-77 EKIKPVLEKE
+77 
-87 RPDAVLVH
+87 
-95 GDTTTTFASA
+95 
-105 LACYYLGIKVGH
+105 
-117 VEAGLRTY
+117 
-125 DIHSPFPEEFN
+125 
-136 RQAVGI
+136 
-142 VSEYN
+142 
-147 FAPTETARENLLREG
+147 
-162 KKKETV
+162 
-168 FVAGN
+168 GN
-173 TAIDALRTTV
+173 TYHLFLRPGPELIEK
-183 RADYSNKWLDWAADG
+183 AGGLHQFEDW
-198 RLIMITA
+198 
-205 HRRENLGE
+205 
-213 PMHHMFRAIRRIVE
+213 HH
-227 EHPDIRA
+227 P
-234 IYPIHM
+234 
-240 NPVVREAA
+240 
-248 DAELGGC
+248 
-255 EHIKIIEPL
+255 
-264 DVVDFHNFLAHSYMI
+264 I

-290 LSTLRKM
+290 LSNLRKM

-327 GSDIVMSLDECTPY
+327 GSDIVMSFDECTPY

-387 RSAKELVKIGFD
+387 RSAKELVKIGYD

-523 LHNIHYFMDLTRRIR
+523 LHNIHYFMDLTKRIR

>member
-1 MKKIMLVFGTR
+1 MNNFELLYQDPTSGARLGRLTTAHGVVNTPVFMPVGTR
-12 PEAIKMCPLV
+12 ATV
-22 KELKTRKGLET
+22 KAMSPRELEELN
-33 VVCVTGQHRQ
+33 VQ
-43 MLDSVLRTFD
+43 
-53 VEPDYDLS
+53 
-61 IMKDK
+61 I
-66 QTLFGVTVSIL
+66 IL
-77 EKIKPVLEKE
+77 
-87 RPDAVLVH
+87 
-95 GDTTTTFASA
+95 
-105 LACYYLGIKVGH
+105 
-117 VEAGLRTY
+117 
-125 DIHSPFPEEFN
+125 
-136 RQAVGI
+136 
-142 VSEYN
+142 
-147 FAPTETARENLLREG
+147 
-162 KKKETV
+162 
-168 FVAGN
+168 GN
-173 TAIDALRTTV
+173 TYHLFLRPGPELIEK
-183 RADYSNKWLDWAADG
+183 AGGLHQFEDW
-198 RLIMITA
+198 R
-205 HRRENLGE
+205 
-213 PMHHMFRAIRRIVE
+213 
-227 EHPDIRA
+227 HP
-234 IYPIHM
+234 
-240 NPVVREAA
+240 
-248 DAELGGC
+248 
-255 EHIKIIEPL
+255 
-264 DVVDFHNFLAHSYMI
+264 I

-290 LSTLRKM
+290 LSNLRKM

-327 GSDIVMSLDECTPY
+327 GSDIVMSFDECTPY

-406 SVGESEEMMFEC
+406 SVGESEETMFEC

-448 RGVDMFDCVMPTR
+448 RGVDRFDCVMPTR

-523 LHNIHYFMDLTRRIR
+523 LHNIHYFMDLTKRIR

-548 MASEFED
+548 MASDFED